1 MKKSILSI
9 FTLILAIFFVAC
21 NDTATTDTKKTE
33 ADSTANDSK
42 SVEDYIRKEAL
53 NFGEEIRK
61 GDSVALAS
69 HYALNAVVMPPN
81 SDAVTGNDLVGLWGG
96 ALRMGVKDFRLN
108 ITDITGGGDVYAE
121 TGTYE
126 MFGANNKSMDKG
138 KYVAVWK
145 KENGNWKMYRDIWNS
160 NMSAAPTK

>member
-1 MKKSILSI
+1 MKKSILFI

-21 NDTATTDTKKTE
+21 NDDTTDNKPASK
-33 ADSTANDSK
+33 DSTVSDNK
-42 SVEDYIRKEAL
+42 SVEDHIRKEAL
-53 NFGEEIRK
+53 NFEEEIRR

-69 HYALNAVVMPPN
+69 HYASDAVVMPPN
-81 SDAVTGNDLVGLWGG
+81 SDAVTGTDIVGLWGG
-96 ALRMGVKDFRLN
+96 ALRMGVKDFKLN

-126 MFGANNKSMDKG
+126 MFGDNNKSLDKG

-145 KENGNWKMYRDIWNS
+145 KENGTWKMYRDIWNS
-160 NMSAAPTK
+160 NSAAPTK

>member
-1 MKKSILSI
+1 MKKSILFI

-21 NDTATTDTKKTE
+21 NDTTTTDTKMTA
-33 ADSTANDSK
+33 ADSTAKDSK

-53 NFGEEIRK
+53 NFGEEIKR

-69 HYALNAVVMPPN
+69 HYASDAVVMPPN
-81 SDAVTGNDLVGLWGG
+81 SDAVTGKNIVGLWGG
-96 ALRMGVKDFRLN
+96 ALRMGVKDFKLN

-126 MFGANNKSMDKG
+126 MFGADNKSMEKG

-145 KENGNWKMYRDIWNS
+145 KYNGNWKMYRDIWNS
-160 NMSAAPTK
+160 NSAAPTK